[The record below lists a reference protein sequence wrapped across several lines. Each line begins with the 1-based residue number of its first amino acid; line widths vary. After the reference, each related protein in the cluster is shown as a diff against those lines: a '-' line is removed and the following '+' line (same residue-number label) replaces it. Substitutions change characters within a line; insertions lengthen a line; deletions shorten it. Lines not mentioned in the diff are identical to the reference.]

1 MIEED
6 RRKAI
11 FLLHQEGM
19 PLREIA
25 RRLHV
30 ARATVATIIR
40 QAGAVPKIKRSDKL
54 ELDEEVLRDLYALC
68 DGYVTRVH
76 EKLLEKGIK
85 VAYTTLTER
94 LRQLGISVVSDQR
107 CDEVPDEP
115 GLEMQ
120 HDTSPYGL
128 EIGGRKV
135 PVVGSLLYLRYSKR
149 RYLIF
154 YRRFNRFR
162 MQCFFHEALTY
173 WQYSAPQCII
183 DNTNL
188 ARLPGRGTGKDAVIV
203 PEMEAFGLRYGFRFL
218 CHAIGHAD
226 RKAGEERSF
235 LTVETNFFPGR
246 TFASLED
253 LNAQALEWATVR
265 METKVQGKTRV
276 IPAKAFE
283 HERQYLQGL
292 TPHLPA
298 PYLAHERDT
307 DQYGYAAF
315 DGNYY
320 WIPGTER
327 KKVKILEYSERL
339 KIYLERELIAEYPLP
354 PDGIK
359 NEKFSPPGGRQ
370 APPREPQ
377 NRRSSETE
385 EKHLRCLGEA
395 LGAYLDFALGQK
407 GIQRHLF
414 IRRLLGLSR
423 RMSAELFIKSIE
435 RAHKYRI
442 VDLATIERIASLH
455 LAQAELPLVEVDPSF
470 TEREAY
476 REGAVTDLPDLSKYE
491 EPAP

>member
-40 QAGAVPKIKRSDKL
+40 QAGALPKIKRSDKR

-68 DGYVTRVH
+68 DGYVTRVQ

-107 CDEVPDEP
+107 CAEVPDVP
-115 GLEMQ
+115 GFEFQ
-120 HDTSPYGL
+120 HDTSPYVV

-135 PVVGSLLYLRYSKR
+135 PVVGSLMYLRYSKR

-162 MQCFFHEALTY
+162 MQCFFHVALTH

-203 PEMEAFGLRYGFRFL
+203 PEMEAFGRRYGFRFL

-235 LTVETNFFPGR
+235 LFVETNFFPGR
-246 TFASLED
+246 SFQSLED

-265 METKVQGKTRV
+265 LETKVQGKTNV
-276 IPAKAFE
+276 IPAQIFE
-283 HERQYLQGL
+283 HERQYLQAL
-292 TPHLPA
+292 PPHLPA

-327 KKVKILEYSERL
+327 KNVKILEYSEQL

-354 PDGIK
+354 PEGIK
-359 NEKFSPPGGRQ
+359 NEKFSPRGGRP
-370 APPREPQ
+370 PPREPQ

-385 EKHLRCLGEA
+385 EKHLRGLGEGI
-395 LGAYLDFALGQK
+395 GAYLDFALGQK
-407 GIQRHLF
+407 GLQRHLF

-423 RMSAELFIKSIE
+423 RMSADLFSKSIE

-442 VDLATIERIASLH
+442 VDLTTIERIAALH
-455 LAQAELPLVEVDPSF
+455 LTQAELPLVEVDASF